1 MATIPDE
8 LLEEIFLGPPTPDAL
23 ARAAAAATTS
33 ASFRRT
39 RPLHRGFLLRPGR
52 RLFFLLLYPSRRPKP
67 LPRRRARPPLAPP
80 QRPRRPRPP
89 RLDLPFSLH
98 PGGELNKQEER
109 CCNVADFNLTVCDP
123 LFQRYMLL
131 PTIPEDLAAQPQDLL
146 WAFKPLLA
154 PNTGDD
160 DSDDQH
166 FKVICIARYQTKLV
180 LFIFTSATRE
190 WCMVNSPVSPSLDH
204 MSCFDCV
211 GSCFYWT
218 EPWGWSNHLMVL
230 DTRTMSF
237 STVNLLTGH
246 HKELRDNLAH
256 QSLGHRRPNAV
267 VLGRE
272 GAIEMVSLVRRHG
285 SFALHHTSLQNN
297 SHEWKLEKIV
307 QLPGQY
313 RDYSISMVGAA
324 EGFLF
329 FRAAPQQDERP
340 HNHKMKDTRLARIL
354 WSAILYVLLG
364 YKCPTRTQLFVY
376 TLDNSKNIYN

>member
-1 MATIPDE
+1 SPLAPRISPSSRPSPLLPAAISLPTSKTAASTTSKAPAGAPATS
-8 LLEEIFLGPPTPDAL
+8 
-23 ARAAAAATTS
+23 AAAASSSTGS
-33 ASFRRT
+33 PILPPPRRGAQQT
-39 RPLHRGFLLRPGR
+39 GGALLQRRRLQPHRLRPFVSKIHAASNHTRG
-52 RLFFLLLYPSRRPKP
+52 PRRP
-67 LPRRRARPPLAPP
+67 ATRPPLGIQAPARS
-80 QRPRRPRPP
+80 QYRRRRQRRPA
-89 RLDLPFSLH
+89 L
-98 PGGELNKQEER
+98 Q
-109 CCNVADFNLTVCDP
+109 
-123 LFQRYMLL
+123 
-131 PTIPEDLAAQPQDLL
+131 
-146 WAFKPLLA
+146 
-154 PNTGDD
+154 GDMH
-160 DSDDQH
+160 S
-166 FKVICIARYQTKLV
+166 K
-180 LFIFTSATRE
+180 
-190 WCMVNSPVSPSLDH
+190 
-204 MSCFDCV
+204 
-211 GSCFYWT
+211 SCFYWT

-329 FRAAPQQDERP
+329 FRAAPQQGIPIQNVDCYSMEVKTYEITKVCTKTERFLDRKRALP
-340 HNHKMKDTRLARIL
+340 YF
-354 WSAILYVLLG
+354 SFPPVLSE
-364 YKCPTRTQLFVY
+364 PT
-376 TLDNSKNIYN
+376 I

>member
-1 MATIPDE
+1 AEALYSVGAIHLQPRTATLKSYPQPFPPPTRAAMATIPDE

-166 FKVICIARYQTKLV
+166 FKVICIA
-180 LFIFTSATRE
+180 
-190 WCMVNSPVSPSLDH
+190 
-204 MSCFDCV
+204 
-211 GSCFYWT
+211 SCFYWT

-329 FRAAPQQDERP
+329 FRAAPQQVCTKTERFLDRKRALP
-340 HNHKMKDTRLARIL
+340 YF
-354 WSAILYVLLG
+354 SFPPVLSE
-364 YKCPTRTQLFVY
+364 PT
-376 TLDNSKNIYN
+376 I